1 MPGSIRLGRFGDV
14 DVSLHV
20 TFLPVLAWAAWLGAI
35 QYGGID
41 GAAFGMLAV
50 LLLFVCVLL
59 HELAHS
65 LQANA
70 CGIEVQYIVLLPI
83 GGLASLDVTAVK
95 ARDEVR
101 IALSGPLVNLGL
113 GAILSAIVLAVGL
126 TSTLDLTTLTLRSL
140 QQPSILGLLIYL
152 AMANLILGIFNLVPA
167 FPLDGGR
174 ALRAALSTHMSF
186 EAATH
191 RAAIA
196 GRSFGA
202 GLGAVGIMLLLMGGI
217 TYGLALTI
225 VAAVLYAG
233 ATYEDRIVRRHAVL
247 HNWTV
252 GQMLQTPALTVR
264 PDEPLSVTLD
274 PITKGGV
281 VPVIVGEQ
289 SRLVGLVTA
298 HELRRMAGHSAF
310 GDLSVA
316 HVMRTRFP
324 SVLPSDPLWIAYE
337 KLQRFQLF
345 TLPVVDRGS
354 LCGLVTLSDIRR
366 VLRSGGLPKP

>member
-1 MPGSIRLGRFGDV
+1 
-14 DVSLHV
+14 
-20 TFLPVLAWAAWLGAI
+20 
-35 QYGGID
+35 
-41 GAAFGMLAV
+41 
-50 LLLFVCVLL
+50 
-59 HELAHS
+59 
-65 LQANA
+65 
-70 CGIEVQYIVLLPI
+70 
-83 GGLASLDVTAVK
+83 
-95 ARDEVR
+95 VR

-113 GAILSAIVLAVGL
+113 GAILGGIVLAAAL
-126 TSTLDLTTLTLRSL
+126 TSALDVTTLTLRSL
-140 QQPSILGLLIYL
+140 RQPSLLGLLTYL
-152 AMANLILGIFNLVPA
+152 ALANLTLGFFNLIPA

-174 ALRAALSTHMSF
+174 ALRAALTAHMSF

-202 GLGAVGIMLLLMGGI
+202 GLGAVGVMLLLMGGI

-252 GQMLQTPALTVR
+252 GQLSLTPSLTVR

-274 PITKGGV
+274 SITRGGV

-310 GDLSVA
+310 ADLSVA
-316 HVMRTRFP
+316 HAMRTRFP
-324 SVLPSDPLWIAYE
+324 SVRPSDPLWIAYE

-345 TLPVVDRGS
+345 SLPVVDRGS
-354 LCGLVTLSDIRR
+354 LRGLVTLSDIRR
-366 VLRSGGLPKP
+366 VLRSGGLPTP